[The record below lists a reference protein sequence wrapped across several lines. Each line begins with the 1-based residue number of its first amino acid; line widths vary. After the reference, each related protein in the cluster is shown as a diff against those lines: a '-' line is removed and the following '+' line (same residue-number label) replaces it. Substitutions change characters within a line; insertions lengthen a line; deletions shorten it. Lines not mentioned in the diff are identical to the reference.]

1 MPEPKPVEELLKQI
15 EGFDVD
21 NLSVKDKNRLSEA
34 LQKKLGLNSGLNL
47 QTLGGSQIIGSSV
60 QFYFS
65 ENGSVTDII
74 SVLVD
79 KFGEESAIEL
89 IRIALEKTI
98 RILSVL
104 LDSLVSDKTFIPRS
118 FFSLRLKTL
127 PIFLA
132 RLISI
137 NNYC

>member
-1 MPEPKPVEELLKQI
+1 MNNNGKLVKTEIMSETKALKEILEQI
-15 EGFDVD
+15 EGFDVN
-21 NLSVKDKNRLSEA
+21 NLSVKDKTRLTEA
-34 LQKKLGLNSGLNL
+34 LQKKLGLNSGLNV

-89 IRIALEKTI
+89 IRIALEK
-98 RILSVL
+98 L
-104 LDSLVSDKTFIPRS
+104 
-118 FFSLRLKTL
+118 
-127 PIFLA
+127 
-132 RLISI
+132 
-137 NNYC
+137 

>member
-1 MPEPKPVEELLKQI
+1 MNNNGGIIRTKRMPEPLEELLRQI

-21 NLSVKDKNRLSEA
+21 NLSVKDKTRLSEA
-34 LQKKLGLNSGLNL
+34 LQKKLGFNSGLNV

-65 ENGSVTDII
+65 ENSSVTDII

-89 IRIALEKTI
+89 IRIALEK
-98 RILSVL
+98 L
-104 LDSLVSDKTFIPRS
+104 
-118 FFSLRLKTL
+118 
-127 PIFLA
+127 
-132 RLISI
+132 
-137 NNYC
+137 